1 MELSVQNNLMRYA
14 DDRVTIIAY
23 DRDPADKYAKYA
35 FKQSVKRHLANSSL
49 NNEMAAFTV

>member
-1 MELSVQNNLMRYA
+1 MELSVQNKLMRYA